1 MGYRFMEPR
10 TRWKRVVGRGQRLF
24 HLQAVATQ
32 HANLLRH
39 LIQLS
44 RTERTEEAHVIVPGS
59 LHRSGVLRHAER
71 FEEAHNRVHRKGS
84 PALSAVGEACA
95 ATPLDSPR
103 PASQKRE
110 GRRGTRKRRPGYRMR
125 VPDVACRTPF
135 SLQPYREEPDLRAG
149 PRRRGACK
157 GSE

>member
-84 PALSAVGEACA
+84 PALSAVGEECA

-103 PASQKRE
+103 QKE
-110 GRRGTRKRRPGYRMR
+110 RGTERDAKAPSGRVSRRSAEVALVSARMR
-125 VPDVACRTPF
+125 
-135 SLQPYREEPDLRAG
+135 G
-149 PRRRGACK
+149 PW
-157 GSE
+157 